1 MRQNH
6 LNLVTLKL
14 VSRVNCHL
22 MSCSYML
29 RRTPDA
35 YLVEIG
41 EHFGCS
47 DVAVGKALKKLSIT
61 RKKRH

>member
-1 MRQNH
+1 LPPDELLLYVEYN
-6 LNLVTLKL
+6 
-14 VSRVNCHL
+14 
-22 MSCSYML
+22 
-29 RRTPDA
+29 PDA
-35 YLVEIG
+35 YLAEIG